1 MVRCV
6 ILAYLI
12 CIIVVSFFVNPLLS
26 YAQDTKQIDK
36 NLENISGQYAECAAY
51 YRLVSYAME
60 TSNEL
65 KSADTYRQLEGQA
78 GLYSILLASEGRNE
92 EMAFKVTQSRI
103 EMYIKQMR
111 QETNNR
117 NENISVL
124 INKYH
129 FECQEAMDNLPKA
142 VLEILKK

>member
-1 MVRCV
+1 MSKY
-6 ILAYLI
+6 ILFLSII
-12 CIIVVSFFVNPLLS
+12 CIIVVSFFINPLPS
-26 YAQDTKQIDK
+26 YSQENKQIDK

-129 FECQEAMDNLPKA
+129 LECQEAMDNLPKA